1 MPAGRVAG
9 KAGYSN
15 HYYNGE
21 FFNSFVLSLDALN
34 TSPLSQPI
42 LFE

>member
-15 HYYNGE
+15 HYYNGKGKINLH
-21 FFNSFVLSLDALN
+21 FMVFSF
-34 TSPLSQPI
+34 
-42 LFE
+42 E